1 MSNTKELNIS
11 SSAWLTYGV
20 GVFPFG
26 FVLFLIATPVIR
38 FSPQVRAATDD
49 LDGQGPL
56 PVRRLLNSSVGFLPS
71 YVAC

>member
-49 LDGQGPL
+49 LDGQGAAASATASEL
-56 PVRRLLNSSVGFLPS
+56 IRGAFSQ
-71 YVAC
+71 AA